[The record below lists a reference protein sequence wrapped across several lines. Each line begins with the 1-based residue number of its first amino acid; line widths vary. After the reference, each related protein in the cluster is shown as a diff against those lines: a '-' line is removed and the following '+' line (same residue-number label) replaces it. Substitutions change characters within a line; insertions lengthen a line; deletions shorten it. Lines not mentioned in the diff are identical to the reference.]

1 MNVKLTLD
9 DREIIRNMLRKGRT
23 HPDIARAFGVSTRTI
38 DREAAR
44 MAANTVTVRVSRG
57 LGDPETVVV
66 AGKDVQDVD
75 MDGIVAEAEA
85 LMEELEAMDFSD
97 MIAEAERM
105 AAEIEAM
112 DASDLL
118 DVRGLPAEGAR
129 QDEYSEFSEAIAE
142 VEGVRKRRPDPPKP

>member
-1 MNVKLTLD
+1 MNAKLTLD

-23 HPDIARAFGVSTRTI
+23 HLDIARAFGVSTRTI

-66 AGKDVQDVD
+66 TGKDVQDVD
-75 MDGIVAEAEA
+75 VDGIVAEAEA

-105 AAEIEAM
+105 AAEIETM

-118 DVRGLPAEGAR
+118 DVRGLHAAERVQG
-129 QDEYSEFSEAIAE
+129 
-142 VEGVRKRRPDPPKP
+142 